1 MDMRIPKRHIVLETI
16 TPGANASFVYRVF
29 RQPCFPFQWH
39 HHPELELTT
48 IVRGRG
54 LRFVGDSVQDYA
66 EGDVCLLGAHTPHT
80 WHSRPAKGQTVV
92 SIVIQ
97 FLPTFLGEAFINVP
111 ESRRVVEL
119 FERSRRGLVL
129 TGGLRRSI
137 AEQMLAMKKQPPGS
151 FTHVCALLSM
161 LDEISRDGKDARP
174 LAVSDFEP
182 TLSKQASRTINAVCG
197 MMNARLD
204 EIPTQA
210 QAAETAGL
218 SPQAFSRF
226 FKRCVGRTY
235 VEYVNH
241 LRIGAACRE
250 LMETDRSVTQI
261 AFDAGF
267 NNLSNFNRRFRDV
280 KSMTPRDFRRL
291 AISSREQP
299 TQRHKDTKALR
310 S

>member
-1 MDMRIPKRHIVLETI
+1 MRIPKRHIVLETI

-39 HHPELELTT
+39 HHPELELTM

-80 WHSRPAKGQTVV
+80 WYSQPVKGQSVV

-97 FLPTFLGEAFINVP
+97 FSADFLGERFMRLP
-111 ESRRVVEL
+111 ESRSIIEL
-119 FERSRRGLVL
+119 YERARRGLVL
-129 TGGLRRSI
+129 GGSLRRSI
-137 AEQMLAMKKQPPGS
+137 AEQMVKMRKQPVGS
-151 FTHVCALLSM
+151 FTHVCGLMSM
-161 LDEISRDGKDARP
+161 LDEISRDAKDAKP

-210 QAAETAGL
+210 KAAEMAGL

-261 AFDAGF
+261 AYDAGF

-280 KSMTPRDFRRL
+280 KGMTPREFRRL

-299 TQRHKDTKALR
+299 TQRHKDTKNN